1 MDTKKSFFDR
11 LPKWIGGFVIFF
23 CLVVIA
29 SWYAHWRDILQLIPH
44 TAPMQFNTALCFILS
59 GAALFLLTTTL
70 KRVAAVLGCTAA
82 IFAAL
87 TFLEYLTGL
96 NLHIDLLFYKPYFEE
111 ATAYSGRMSPLTAI
125 SFVFVGIGLALL
137 NASGKQTRQLAVA
150 GLLMSIVTVI
160 AFVALVG
167 FAFGIES
174 AYGWGADSSMAVNT
188 AALFL
193 MLSIAAMVLSWR
205 MARRENYNL
214 ILWLPVTTSATLMAM
229 VAFVAVGDMKG
240 LGAATFWR
248 KHTIQ
253 TMLAAAT
260 FENDL
265 VNLQRGMRGYVTLG
279 DTNALA
285 TFQNEASLEATNLSG
300 LFNLTIDNTVQQQR
314 LQALDASMKRLLSYD
329 AGMIELYR
337 RQGPEAVFEKDS
349 SGQGRLIFGETHDLL
364 KSFEDNEHQLL
375 DVRDVSEE
383 VGYHNTEHLL
393 VFGCVMSGI
402 LLLVANYITRRELAK
417 RHRAEARLARQA
429 EALRRSNT
437 ELKQF
442 AYVASHD
449 LREPLRAVSGFAQIL
464 KEENQAKLDENANQ
478 TIDRIVNGAKRM
490 ANIINDLLA
499 LSSIDSERKPF
510 ETEELEKSLEIALE
524 NLSVAVSERKAVV
537 RHGQLP
543 AVPVDASQLT
553 LLFQNLI
560 GNAIKFCSGRVPEV
574 QIDATRENGGFWKI
588 SVRDNGIGIDPKY
601 FDKIFGIFQ
610 RLHART
616 AYPGTGIGLAICK
629 KIVERHGGRIWLE
642 SVPGNGTTFYFTL
655 AEQQPEK
662 DDAN

>member
-1 MDTKKSFFDR
+1 
-11 LPKWIGGFVIFF
+11 
-23 CLVVIA
+23 
-29 SWYAHWRDILQLIPH
+29 
-44 TAPMQFNTALCFILS
+44 
-59 GAALFLLTTTL
+59 
-70 KRVAAVLGCTAA
+70 
-82 IFAAL
+82 
-87 TFLEYLTGL
+87 
-96 NLHIDLLFYKPYFEE
+96 
-111 ATAYSGRMSPLTAI
+111 
-125 SFVFVGIGLALL
+125 
-137 NASGKQTRQLAVA
+137 
-150 GLLMSIVTVI
+150 
-160 AFVALVG
+160 
-167 FAFGIES
+167 
-174 AYGWGADSSMAVNT
+174 
-188 AALFL
+188 
-193 MLSIAAMVLSWR
+193 
-205 MARRENYNL
+205 
-214 ILWLPVTTSATLMAM
+214 
-229 VAFVAVGDMKG
+229 
-240 LGAATFWR
+240 
-248 KHTIQ
+248 
-253 TMLAAAT
+253 MLAAIA

-265 VNLQRGMRGYVTLG
+265 VNLQRGVRGYVTMG

-285 TFQNEASLEATNLSG
+285 SFQNEASLEATNLNG
-300 LFNLTIDNTVQQQR
+300 LFNLTIDNAVQQQR
-314 LQALDASMKRLLSYD
+314 LKALDAAMKKLLSYD
-329 AGMIELYR
+329 AGIIELYR
-337 RQGPEAVFEKDS
+337 RQGPEAVFNEDS
-349 SGQGRLIFGETHDLL
+349 TGQGRLIFGETHDLL
-364 KSFEDNEHQLL
+364 KSFADNEHQLL
-375 DVRDVSEE
+375 DIRDVSEE
-383 VGYHNTEHLL
+383 VGYRNTEHLL

-402 LLLVANYITRRELAK
+402 LLLVANYMTSRELAK

-437 ELKQF
+437 ELKRF

-464 KEENQAKLDENANQ
+464 KEENKAKLDENANL

-524 NLSVAVSERKAVV
+524 NLSVVVSERKAVV
-537 RHGQLP
+537 RHGRLP
-543 AVPVDASQLT
+543 AMPVDASQLT

-574 QIDATRENGGFWKI
+574 QIDATQETAGFWKI

-662 DDAN
+662 YDAE